1 MNYRR
6 CLKVIRECHKHRRQS
21 LPGECHQLLE
31 LDSFPTPL
39 KLMGFYS
46 DFIVE
51 LVFIHELM
59 KPKALYYMSEEEFC
73 RHCFCHLLRLSVG
86 RQGLVIPKQIKA
98 AHNSNLLEYDGVGQE
113 GEDGGRKDDKVV

>member
-1 MNYRR
+1 
-6 CLKVIRECHKHRRQS
+6 
-21 LPGECHQLLE
+21 
-31 LDSFPTPL
+31 
-39 KLMGFYS
+39 MGFYS

-86 RQGLVIPKQIKA
+86 RQGLVILKQIKA
-98 AHNSNLLEYDGVGQE
+98 AHNSMGSLGVGQ
-113 GEDGGRKDDKVV
+113 D